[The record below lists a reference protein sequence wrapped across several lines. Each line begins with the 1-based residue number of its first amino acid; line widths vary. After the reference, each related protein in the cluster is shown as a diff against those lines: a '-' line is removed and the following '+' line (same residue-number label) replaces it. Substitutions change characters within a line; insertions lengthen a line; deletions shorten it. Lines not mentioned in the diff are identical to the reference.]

1 MLSIKSLD
9 MFDSF
14 LLLGAANSRLAQVSL
29 HLLQLKLGREELLIF
44 SYMPLRSI
52 EFLSD
57 VLGS

>member
-9 MFDSF
+9 MLDSF
-14 LLLGAANSRLAQVSL
+14 LLFGAANARLAQVSL
-29 HLLQLKLGREELLIF
+29 HLLQLKLGREELLIL
-44 SYMPLRSI
+44 SVTPLRGI

>member
-9 MFDSF
+9 MLDSF
-14 LLLGAANSRLAQVSL
+14 LLFGAANARLTQVSL
-29 HLLQLKLGREELLIF
+29 HLLQLKLRREELLIL
-44 SYMPLRSI
+44 SVTPLRGI

>member
-9 MFDSF
+9 MLDSF
-14 LLLGAANSRLAQVSL
+14 LLLGAANARLAQVSL
-29 HLLQLKLGREELLIF
+29 HLLQLKLGREELLIL
-44 SYMPLRSI
+44 SVTPLRCI